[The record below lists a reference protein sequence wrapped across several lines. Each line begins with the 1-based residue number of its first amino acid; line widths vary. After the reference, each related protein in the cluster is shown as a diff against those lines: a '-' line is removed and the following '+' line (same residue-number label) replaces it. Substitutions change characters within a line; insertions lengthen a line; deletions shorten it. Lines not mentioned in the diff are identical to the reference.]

1 MKKSEVTKLI
11 TDIDSYYRGRMITED
26 PTDLINSWY
35 EALKD
40 EDTAKVNANL
50 IRHVKTSRY
59 IPTISELVHT
69 PDERMRTVPDV
80 EATRQYLMEQE
91 RRAAEPKDLEAIEQ
105 EKKKIRAMLEASV
118 KKGE

>member
-1 MKKSEVTKLI
+1 MKKSEVSELI
-11 TDIDSYYRGRMITED
+11 TLIDSYYRGRMITDD
-26 PTDLINSWY
+26 PQALLDAWY
-35 EALKD
+35 IALKD

-50 IRHVKTSRY
+50 LKHVKKSHF

-69 PDERMRTVPDV
+69 PDERIRTVPDV

-91 RRAAEPKDLEAIEQ
+91 RRAAEPKDEEAIER
-105 EKKKIRAMLEASV
+105 EKEKIRAMLKMA